1 MATTPEHALAH
12 PLMLNDFAA
21 GMQRLSATL
30 PPDDWDGEAPIP
42 LLKRQASGFFELVS
56 YSTRDD
62 AEDSQLMEEPVKPVT
77 HGQNNAE
84 ADERAIE
91 ERPGWLMRVFR
102 CLRWCLERRRA
113 H

>member
-1 MATTPEHALAH
+1 MATAPEHALAH
-12 PLMLNDFAA
+12 PLMLND
-21 GMQRLSATL
+21 L
-30 PPDDWDGEAPIP
+30 DEEAPIP
-42 LLKRQASGFFELVS
+42 LLERQASGFFELVS

-77 HGQNNAE
+77 HGQDNAE
-84 ADERAIE
+84 ADEKAIE